1 MREEKFGKK
10 IEKQAA
16 RTRAAHGTKGRL
28 ARRTAGLAVVVL
40 VAGSLL
46 SACSGGPRTAE
57 MQEYKEQGIAQMDE
71 GDYAGAAESF
81 QDAID
86 ESVGLLGSEE
96 LDITYYKALALYLS
110 GDAEAALETY
120 DALIDYDPDN
130 WENYYLRGNVYLQEG
145 EIDAAQEDYDKAVSL
160 SGENEELSR
169 HISDNLSDL
178 ERLEREQELAAL
190 WEEALST
197 EDYEQ
202 AIEYLT
208 EAREIAEG
216 DMLRVVVTDLVA
228 AYEYTE
234 DFQSAY
240 EVAGEYLKE
249 HEDAALEREYE
260 FLSSRV
266 DEPAAP
272 LASGTAETEEE
283 NASAAAD

>member
-1 MREEKFGKK
+1 MRRVEKKKMREEELEKR

-16 RTRAAHGTKGRL
+16 RTRAVHGTRRRC

-40 VAGSLL
+40 MAGSLL
-46 SACSGGPRTAE
+46 SACSGPRTAE

-96 LDITYYKALALYLS
+96 LDISYYKALALYLS
-110 GDAEAALETY
+110 GDTEAALETY

-169 HISDNLSDL
+169 HISENLSDL

-190 WEEALST
+190 WEEAFST

-240 EVAGEYLKE
+240 EAAGEYLE
-249 HEDAALEREYE
+249 DHEDAALEREYE
-260 FLSSRV
+260 FLSTRV
-266 DEPAAP
+266 DAAG
-272 LASGTAETEEE
+272 SY
-283 NASAAAD
+283 

>member
-1 MREEKFGKK
+1 MREERLGKK

-16 RTRAAHGTKGRL
+16 QGTRRRL
-28 ARRTAGLAVVVL
+28 ARRTAGLAAVAL
-40 VAGSLL
+40 MAGSLL
-46 SACSGGPRTAE
+46 SACSSPHTAE
-57 MQEYKEQGIAQMDE
+57 MQEYKDQGIAQMEE
-71 GDYAGAAESF
+71 GDYAAAAESF

-86 ESVGLLGSEE
+86 QSVGLLGSEE
-96 LDITYYKALALYLS
+96 LDLTYYKALALYLS

-190 WEEALST
+190 WEEALSQ

-202 AIEYLT
+202 AIGYLT
-208 EAREIAEG
+208 EARGIAEG
-216 DMLRVVVTDLVA
+216 EMLRVVVTDLVA

-240 EVAGEYLKE
+240 EVAGEYLE
-249 HEDAALEREYE
+249 DHEDAALEREYE
-260 FLSSRV
+260 FLTSRV
-266 DEPAAP
+266 
-272 LASGTAETEEE
+272 AE
-283 NASAAAD
+283 